1 MRFDR
6 VVQDASHDCESRR
19 LHVPRDADGVQVGLS
34 LAAFSRLFSLLE
46 RRYLGNEAREL
57 EKEGFNAIFA
67 YEEAI
72 GYMHGKEIRD
82 KDGVRCSL

>member
-1 MRFDR
+1 M
-6 VVQDASHDCESRR
+6 
-19 LHVPRDADGVQVGLS
+19 
-34 LAAFSRLFSLLE
+34 LE